1 MIVFVYGHALAACTE
16 EHQGVDDAMLRHM
29 TLVHDRD
36 SVAASA
42 LSSRLRARTRL
53 LYSPASHIHR
63 LPSKHLQ
70 VLRGPMLACES
81 VHQP

>member
-53 LYSPASHIHR
+53 PYTSSVQSSFTHP
-63 LPSKHLQ
+63 PSTI
-70 VLRGPMLACES
+70 
-81 VHQP
+81 